1 MDCDYNNSPA
11 YMYLKVAQNRF
22 WHSIL
27 KTMLLSEAWLDEFQL
42 CIIRKHVNHTSWN
55 KFDNSN
61 TSHNFCP
68 LFQGSVFFLGHIV
81 KAFQN
86 NFAFIISTET
96 CFWLKR
102 VSDRTLAVFSSL
114 ETRFNTHNQIAIRNA
129 FRNAFLEL
137 LRLSSI
143 SQYREYESRGRLCHC
158 WAALRNFIRNT
169 GVSKQLCVYHLY
181 TEACFWLKRIS
192 DRPLFRVSEMRF

>member
-1 MDCDYNNSPA
+1 MNFNYVS
-11 YMYLKVAQNRF
+11 F
-22 WHSIL
+22 ESIL
-27 KTMLLSEAWLDEFQL
+27 
-42 CIIRKHVNHTSWN
+42 IILHEINMIIVTHPTTFVHCFRV
-55 KFDNSN
+55 
-61 TSHNFCP
+61 
-68 LFQGSVFFLGHIV
+68 LFFFLGHIV

-114 ETRFNTHNQIAIRNA
+114 ETRFNTHNQIANRNA

-137 LRLSSI
+137 LCLSLI

-158 WAALRNFIRNT
+158 GAALRNFIRNT
-169 GVSKQLCVYHLY
+169 MHLKAFQNSFAFITS
-181 TEACFWLKRIS
+181 TEACFWLKRVS
-192 DRPLFRVSEMRF
+192 DRLFSAF

>member
-1 MDCDYNNSPA
+1 MAVDIQFGKRCCSVKHDWMNFNYVS
-11 YMYLKVAQNRF
+11 F
-22 WHSIL
+22 ESIL
-27 KTMLLSEAWLDEFQL
+27 IILHEINMIVTHPTTFVHCFRVLFFLL
-42 CIIRKHVNHTSWN
+42 
-55 KFDNSN
+55 
-61 TSHNFCP
+61 
-68 LFQGSVFFLGHIV
+68 LGHIV

-143 SQYREYESRGRLCHC
+143 SQGAFML
-158 WAALRNFIRNT
+158 NFWGQNQRFQT
-169 GVSKQLCVYHLY
+169 
-181 TEACFWLKRIS
+181 WLEQNAVASMLI
-192 DRPLFRVSEMRF
+192 FE

>member
-1 MDCDYNNSPA
+1 
-11 YMYLKVAQNRF
+11 MYLKVAQNGF

-27 KTMLLSEAWLDEFQL
+27 KTHPTTFVHCCRVL
-42 CIIRKHVNHTSWN
+42 
-55 KFDNSN
+55 
-61 TSHNFCP
+61 
-68 LFQGSVFFLGHIV
+68 GFFLGHIV

-96 CFWLKR
+96 CFWLKTR
-102 VSDRTLAVFSSL
+102 ISTLAILSSL

-143 SQYREYESRGRLCHC
+143 SQYREYKSRGRLCHC
-158 WAALRNFIRNT
+158 GAALRNFIRNT
-169 GVSKQLCVYHLY
+169 IQLKDLEGRDGRKCVLTCVDLWYPYHLL
-181 TEACFWLKRIS
+181 CGQKNI
-192 DRPLFRVSEMRF
+192 